1 MTTKGGSGI
10 KAFSTVHDRTIVVL
24 TVVIVL
30 AFTFGAVSAQS
41 GAKTE
46 APLISAS
53 QSPISLATSFDNDLN
68 NHNASAALALF
79 ADNATVSDL
88 SSIAECSVESAYCL
102 YPSYFVGTTQIRGW
116 LDAFVDSDVQLN
128 ETRTIQV
135 SGNNVSWNVGV
146 SVDAYRKLGMAQ
158 LVVADVN
165 ATVDNG
171 KFSLLAIG
179 LTAESTRTVLVALAA
194 SHKSP
199 YSALA
204 GGLAFGV
211 ILLGF
216 VFPAVGV
223 YYISRVKQL
232 FATVPHLDKP
242 WVLLGGGVGMLFLS
256 VLLLTLRDIT
266 GTSAGIVD
274 PLFSVTLAVCAFLV
288 MSSMLLMKRV
298 MLGESHE

>member
-1 MTTKGGSGI
+1 LTTKEGGGI

-24 TVVIVL
+24 TVLIVL
-30 AFTFGAVSAQS
+30 AFTFAVVSAQP

-46 APLISAS
+46 GLLISTP
-53 QSPISLATSFDNDLN
+53 QSPAYLATAFDDDLN
-68 NHNASAALALF
+68 NHNSSAALGLF

-116 LDAFVDSDVQLN
+116 LDAFVSSNVQLN

-135 SGNNVSWNVGV
+135 SGNNVSWRVGV
-146 SVDAYRKLGMAQ
+146 SVDAYRKVGIAQ
-158 LVVADVN
+158 LVADVN
-165 ATVDNG
+165 ATVKNG

-204 GGLAFGV
+204 GGVAFGV

-223 YYISRVKQL
+223 YYVSRVKRL
-232 FATVPHLDKP
+232 FATVPHLVKP

-256 VLLLTLRDIT
+256 VLLLTLRDVT
-266 GTSAGIVD
+266 GISAGIVD
-274 PLFSVTLAVCAFLV
+274 PLFSVTLTACAFLV
-288 MSSMLLMKRV
+288 MSSTFLMKRV
-298 MLGESHE
+298 LSESHE